1 MTPAFLAM
9 EDIAKSYG
17 GAHALRGVS
26 LQLKAGEVHGL
37 VGANGAGKSTLIRI
51 LAGLTQPDSGT
62 ILLDGQPV
70 TITTPHRA
78 TELGMNFIH
87 QELAFVPGM
96 TVIENIMLGL
106 PKRTRLGLID
116 WRGIARDVA
125 PVAERVGITVPLLAD
140 AKGLSTAEHWLV
152 CICRALIRNARL
164 IVMDEP
170 TASLSAHESEK
181 LFAII
186 EGLSRSRVAVLYVSH
201 RLDEVLR
208 LCSCVTAFRDGR
220 SIARI
225 EKAGLT
231 RSALVTAITGAHVEP
246 VTKPATAVVHG
257 QVALKVAG
265 LARQPKVHGVTFD
278 LHRGEVLGIGGL
290 VGAGRSELTRLIFGA
305 DKPDAGSM
313 VLDGAPFAPRR
324 PAQAVEAGLGLV
336 PEDRRTDGLLLAKS
350 VSFNLLIANLAR
362 IVHASALPLIDDRHR
377 RSLSQD
383 IVRQLAIKAGSIE
396 TPVGRLSG
404 GNQQKVLIGRWLLR
418 APKVLILDEPTR
430 GVDIGARVEIHR
442 LIRDLAAKGMAV
454 LVVSSD
460 PDELPDLCDRV
471 LVMAEG
477 RIGQE
482 LNGTAISRNAIV
494 EASYVQPASQQG
506 IDRMIDKTVAGRS
519 WSLRTKASLGFF
531 ARYATIIGLAA
542 MIAAFSLASPRAF
555 PTISNFTN
563 VLNQASLTMIIA
575 AGLTLAVIVGELDL
589 SIGFAASLHG
599 ILVTGLI
606 VSNHLPIPVAILI
619 VVVAGAVVGLING
632 LIVTKVKVNS
642 VIATLGIGTILT
654 GLAFAYSAGVPIVA
668 GVPEEFLQLSLGRWL
683 YGIPNNIFVTA
694 LVLGSLWLLVER
706 TALGQEIQ
714 AVGGN
719 PAAARLAGIDVDR
732 IKILGLVISGMCAAL
747 TGILLASRLGSGT
760 ASAADSYLL
769 TAFAAVFLGS
779 ATLRDGE
786 FHVLG
791 TLIGA
796 LIIAFGFNGLNIF
809 GAPTFSQYV
818 LQGAILIVAVGL
830 SSLGR
835 SISER

>member
-1 MTPAFLAM
+1 
-9 EDIAKSYG
+9 
-17 GAHALRGVS
+17 
-26 LQLKAGEVHGL
+26 
-37 VGANGAGKSTLIRI
+37 
-51 LAGLTQPDSGT
+51 
-62 ILLDGQPV
+62 
-70 TITTPHRA
+70 
-78 TELGMNFIH
+78 
-87 QELAFVPGM
+87 
-96 TVIENIMLGL
+96 
-106 PKRTRLGLID
+106 
-116 WRGIARDVA
+116 
-125 PVAERVGITVPLLAD
+125 
-140 AKGLSTAEHWLV
+140 
-152 CICRALIRNARL
+152 
-164 IVMDEP
+164 
-170 TASLSAHESEK
+170 
-181 LFAII
+181 
-186 EGLSRSRVAVLYVSH
+186 
-201 RLDEVLR
+201 
-208 LCSCVTAFRDGR
+208 
-220 SIARI
+220 
-225 EKAGLT
+225 
-231 RSALVTAITGAHVEP
+231 
-246 VTKPATAVVHG
+246 
-257 QVALKVAG
+257 
-265 LARQPKVHGVTFD
+265 
-278 LHRGEVLGIGGL
+278 
-290 VGAGRSELTRLIFGA
+290 
-305 DKPDAGSM
+305 
-313 VLDGAPFAPRR
+313 
-324 PAQAVEAGLGLV
+324 
-336 PEDRRTDGLLLAKS
+336 
-350 VSFNLLIANLAR
+350 
-362 IVHASALPLIDDRHR
+362 
-377 RSLSQD
+377 
-383 IVRQLAIKAGSIE
+383 
-396 TPVGRLSG
+396 
-404 GNQQKVLIGRWLLR
+404 
-418 APKVLILDEPTR
+418 
-430 GVDIGARVEIHR
+430 
-442 LIRDLAAKGMAV
+442 
-454 LVVSSD
+454 
-460 PDELPDLCDRV
+460 
-471 LVMAEG
+471 
-477 RIGQE
+477 
-482 LNGTAISRNAIV
+482 
-494 EASYVQPASQQG
+494 
-506 IDRMIDKTVAGRS
+506 MIDKTVAGRS